1 VVEHEINDTIYYL
14 QFCNITEPTAI
25 GGRTVSKGTTLG
37 KTSDD
42 VRVSLYDSG
51 WGRRNLVAMMDIETK
66 KPVKSKVNPK
76 KEKDDDD
83 DKDKYKDKKEPTKY
97 YDPSLPFFFKKIND
111 MIPSIS
117 KNKKGEE
124 PKISNFFNK
133 YSLSNKKVNE
143 DIERIKRLL

>member
-1 VVEHEINDTIYYL
+1 
-14 QFCNITEPTAI
+14 
-25 GGRTVSKGTTLG
+25 
-37 KTSDD
+37 
-42 VRVSLYDSG
+42 
-51 WGRRNLVAMMDIETK
+51 MMDIEIKT
-66 KPVKSKVNPK
+66 PVKSLVNPK
-76 KEKDDDD
+76 KEKDKDNDD
-83 DKDKYKDKKEPTKY
+83 DKDKDKKEPRKY
-97 YDPSLPFFFKKIND
+97 YDPSLPFFLKKIND